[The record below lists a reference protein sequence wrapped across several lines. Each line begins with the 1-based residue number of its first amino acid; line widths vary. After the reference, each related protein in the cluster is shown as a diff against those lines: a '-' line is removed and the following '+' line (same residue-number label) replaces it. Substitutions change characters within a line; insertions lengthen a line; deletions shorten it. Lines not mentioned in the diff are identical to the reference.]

1 MIPAQMFDGASAAP
15 ALVQKWLTANEAAAY
30 LRVDSRTLLRWAR
43 EGKVLG
49 FQLSGTTRHVWRFRH
64 ADLDGMLTGPAVPQN
79 ERGMI
84 Q

>member
-1 MIPAQMFDGASAAP
+1 VIPQAFDSANPAPLAQ
-15 ALVQKWLTANEAAAY
+15 QWLTASEAAAY

-64 ADLDGMLTGPAVPQN
+64 VDLDATLTGPAVPQPKG
-79 ERGMI
+79 EMI

>member
-1 MIPAQMFDGASAAP
+1 MIPAQVCDRASAEP
-15 ALVQKWLTANEAAAY
+15 LVQWLTANEAAAY

-43 EGKVLG
+43 EGKVRG

-64 ADLDGMLTGPAVPQN
+64 CDLDATLVGPAVPQTKG
-79 ERGMI
+79 ETI